1 MYAEAGIRRA
11 GPSLGLKH
19 AAYSVVACMANGAHE
34 GLQARCMA
42 FDAAAWLG
50 CGQVMMYRR
59 PAQRYD
65 VTCRTRVGHSLPRAL
80 FYAATIH
87 ESHRAI
93 EPGQLPYPFLHL
105 VSGHL
110 DPPALGV
117 NKPHVARVSADKD
130 CSSLAPGPSPA
141 FSPPQLLDLVPTT
154 ASPPPAQLSLQSHCY
169 LRRYVGRCLRC
180 LAW

>member
-1 MYAEAGIRRA
+1 MTQPCLLQDGAVAGREGNDALPKMYAEAGIRRA

-65 VTCRTRVGHSLPRAL
+65 VTCRTTCPFTLSWPFPRL
-80 FYAATIH
+80 RTDYT
-87 ESHRAI
+87 RA
-93 EPGQLPYPFLHL
+93 
-105 VSGHL
+105 
-110 DPPALGV
+110 
-117 NKPHVARVSADKD
+117 
-130 CSSLAPGPSPA
+130 SS
-141 FSPPQLLDLVPTT
+141 
-154 ASPPPAQLSLQSHCY
+154 CY
-169 LRRYVGRCLRC
+169 
-180 LAW
+180 